1 VDGRPGVDQ
10 LRAGE
15 LFRHLP
21 EAGLAQLAAALA
33 VREVPA
39 GAVVY
44 EEGSP
49 GDALF
54 LLTAGDVHIDK
65 RVETGGRVELARLA
79 PGDVFG
85 DLALIDRVPR
95 AARAVA
101 HTDATILV
109 LDHESLGRWLRSDA
123 PTAVGFFVELLRLL
137 SRRLRRSYGQVI
149 LLSELSQLALQPF
162 EGEAEF
168 VQAAL
173 DVLIPHLEGD
183 WSVAVFL
190 RDPFDEPTERV
201 GTAGP
206 HPESLPETAPAG
218 EAEHRWLDDATFCVA
233 LTGASPVAVG
243 SLVARCHAALAPREK
258 AEAEVAL
265 AAAGRLLAS
274 ALLNIRHDTEE
285 RLRARLEQARDATG

>member
-1 VDGRPGVDQ
+1 M
-10 LRAGE
+10 
-15 LFRHLP
+15 
-21 EAGLAQLAAALA
+21 
-33 VREVPA
+33 
-39 GAVVY
+39 
-44 EEGSP
+44 
-49 GDALF
+49 
-54 LLTAGDVHIDK
+54 
-65 RVETGGRVELARLA
+65 ETGGRVELARLA
-79 PGDVFG
+79 PGNVFG

-101 HTDATILV
+101 HTDAALLV

-123 PTAVGFFVELLRLL
+123 PAVSFFVELLRLL

-190 RDPFDEPTERV
+190 RDPFDERTARV

-206 HPESLPETAPAG
+206 HPESLPAAPAG
-218 EAEHRWLDDATFCVA
+218 EAEHRWLDAATFCVA